1 MRQTTVLDSEY
12 RVVKINSFERVS
24 KEIDR
29 VSQFS
34 VVQIVMLRI
43 LRVRR
48 FGSAIVIL
56 SCAV

>member
-12 RVVKINSFERVS
+12 RVVQINSFERVS